1 MIKALKYTRYFTI
14 DFIDD
19 DYGETIEIFIPQY
32 RLAVSRVDNEL
43 YIVSTDKV
51 RTEPPIWQMI
61 EPNVSDCIKIKLD
74 HQNAKLLTR
83 FPASDIVEIELK
95 EEVVER
101 LKTIYQLQQ
110 NLDQL
115 KNIVKQEL
123 LI

>member
-1 MIKALKYTRYFTI
+1 MIKALKYTRYFAI
-14 DFIDD
+14 DFIHDNYD
-19 DYGETIEIFIPQY
+19 ETIEIFIPQY
-32 RLAVSRVDNEL
+32 KLAVSKVDDEL

-51 RTEPPIWQMI
+51 RTEPPIWNI
-61 EPNVSDCIKIKLD
+61 IDPNVSDPIKIKLD
-74 HQNAKLLTR
+74 DKNAKILTR
-83 FPASDIVEIELK
+83 FPASDIVETELK

-123 LI
+123 II